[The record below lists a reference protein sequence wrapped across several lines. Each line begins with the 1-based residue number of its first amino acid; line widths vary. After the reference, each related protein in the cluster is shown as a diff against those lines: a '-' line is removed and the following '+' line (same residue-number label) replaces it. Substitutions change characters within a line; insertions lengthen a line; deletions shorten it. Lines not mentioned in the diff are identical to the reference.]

1 MQQHYKEQY
10 QQHRDLTINVNHPPG
25 NLETS
30 GIPLGISSQQIT
42 KQPSLVKAVSVIGG
56 IGIVAGLGVGIP
68 IGASFSSVQ
77 VNQAATKVEQAE
89 KAVFLAEKNE
99 QRLLWEKS
107 EFCKDR

>member
-1 MQQHYKEQY
+1 MQQYEQ
-10 QQHRDLTINVNHPPG
+10 QRRDLIINVNDLHPG

-30 GIPLGISSQQIT
+30 GIPLGISPQQIT

-68 IGASFSSVQ
+68 IGASFSSAQ
-77 VNQAATKVEQAE
+77 VNQATAKLEQAD
-89 KAVFLAEKNE
+89 KAVFSAQKIQ

-107 EFCKDR
+107 EYCKGK